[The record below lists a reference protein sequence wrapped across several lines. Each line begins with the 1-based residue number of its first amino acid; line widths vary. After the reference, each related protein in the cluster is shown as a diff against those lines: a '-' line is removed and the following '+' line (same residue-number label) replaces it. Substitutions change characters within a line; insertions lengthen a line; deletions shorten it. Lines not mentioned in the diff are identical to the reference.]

1 MKKNYHMNKIQEYLQ
16 LLQDTGWSDLIDSR
30 WEEDVVR
37 TIKGHDSNAKDS
49 DIRAVLNLVIYEG

>member
-1 MKKNYHMNKIQEYLQ
+1 MNKVQEYLQ
-16 LLQDTGWSDLIDSR
+16 LLQDTGWSELIDSR

-37 TIKGHDSNAKDS
+37 TIKGHDSSAKDS

>member
-1 MKKNYHMNKIQEYLQ
+1 MNKVQEYLQ
-16 LLQDTGWSDLIDSR
+16 LLQDTGWSELIDSR

-49 DIRAVLNLVIYEG
+49 DIIAVLKLVIYEG